1 MRNYFK
7 LYTTLASLML
17 VLFSSTMQAQN
28 ALNFD
33 GTNDYVQS
41 TFPGVLG
48 SANRTFEAWVN
59 VNSSATTS
67 NAIIDYG
74 ANAVGS
80 RNTFMVN
87 ASNGLSFISGG
98 TNANIGTGSNVIT
111 SGQWTHVAFVLDNGT
126 GYLYIN
132 GVQAGTGSLTS
143 VNTPTTGTDVRIGQR
158 VSGGSI
164 PFSGSIDEVRIWDY
178 ARTATEISND
188 MNDEFCT
195 IPTGLVAYFK
205 LDEGTAGGTNTGVT
219 TAHNLVNSSEN
230 GTLTNISLSGATS
243 NWVQGAG
250 IAQGST
256 SSALNV
262 GTSCGPYT
270 SPSGNYTYTQA
281 GIYTDTLPTSFWCD
295 SIVTI
300 DITAISPNSF
310 ATINESACNT
320 YTTPSGNH
328 VFTADGT
335 YMDTIPSATGCDSI
349 LTINLSILETFA
361 SLNVTGCEEYV
372 APSGAVFTSSGTYAD
387 TIQNSAGCDSI
398 MTLSVFLVG
407 SSQTSITANSCFE
420 YVSPGGKVFDES
432 GVYLDTV
439 VSSIGCDS
447 ILSITL
453 TINSFNQSVNATSNA
468 LISSVLG
475 ASYQWY
481 DCSENEIVAG
491 ETNQAFI
498 PSSSSEYAVIVTK
511 DGCTD
516 TSDCVAFN
524 KIGIENLEVLQ
535 DLVVFPNPTSGMVSL
550 SLKSQ
555 EKIQSVEILNVDGSV
570 VSAFEALN
578 ENEVSVN
585 PSLASGLYFVRVID
599 QNNQAYIRS
608 IIFE

>member
-281 GIYTDTLPTSFWCD
+281 GIYSDTLPTSFWCD

-300 DITAISPNSF
+300 DITVGLQHLYNSKWKPRF
-310 ATINESACNT
+310 
-320 YTTPSGNH
+320 H
-328 VFTADGT
+328 
-335 YMDTIPSATGCDSI
+335 
-349 LTINLSILETFA
+349 
-361 SLNVTGCEEYV
+361 
-372 APSGAVFTSSGTYAD
+372 
-387 TIQNSAGCDSI
+387 
-398 MTLSVFLVG
+398 
-407 SSQTSITANSCFE
+407 
-420 YVSPGGKVFDES
+420 
-432 GVYLDTV
+432 
-439 VSSIGCDS
+439 
-447 ILSITL
+447 
-453 TINSFNQSVNATSNA
+453 
-468 LISSVLG
+468 
-475 ASYQWY
+475 
-481 DCSENEIVAG
+481 
-491 ETNQAFI
+491 
-498 PSSSSEYAVIVTK
+498 
-511 DGCTD
+511 
-516 TSDCVAFN
+516 
-524 KIGIENLEVLQ
+524 
-535 DLVVFPNPTSGMVSL
+535 
-550 SLKSQ
+550 
-555 EKIQSVEILNVDGSV
+555 
-570 VSAFEALN
+570 
-578 ENEVSVN
+578 
-585 PSLASGLYFVRVID
+585 R
-599 QNNQAYIRS
+599 
-608 IIFE
+608 